1 MRNRIKSVLVSV
13 LLALIILA
21 FLSVFM
27 KPSYIMLRLNPDLTV
42 NTGFAEPYFL
52 SKERWT
58 SLEQTSY
65 KSGEVTSSAVFSRTL
80 FSNYAVVNESTTKNG
95 EVLSLSG
102 KATGDYSRYDYVEG
116 YNKNKET
123 VDEHDSEFLY
133 VKGSITLNENGNIDS
148 YYVVS
153 GNAYGNAGE
162 MLNFVRVEYDES
174 GKIIRQNHYTQDN
187 TALGY
192 INFEYDD
199 QNRLIH
205 TEEFTEANE
214 LVRFT
219 DIEYNGDSR
228 KSTTYSS
235 DGSIEYYTDV
245 EVDVFGQLL
254 SRTIT
259 DSDGDLVSE
268 ELYNYKFWEVYRSTF
283 GIIVLICTVL
293 FSSTI
298 GFGMYE
304 AQDKKKIGNQEDHP
318 E

>member
-116 YNKNKET
+116 YNKNTET

-304 AQDKKKIGNQEDHP
+304 AQDKKKKGNQEDHP

>member
-1 MRNRIKSVLVSV
+1 MRNRIKSVLVS
-13 LLALIILA
+13 LLLTLIILV

-80 FSNYAVVNESTTKNG
+80 FSNYAVVNESTSKNG

-116 YNKNKET
+116 YDKNTET

-133 VKGSITLNENGNIDS
+133 VKGSITLNGNGNIDS

-174 GKIIRQNHYTQDN
+174 GKIVRQTHYTQDN

-192 INFEYDD
+192 INYKYDD
-199 QNRLIH
+199 QNRLLH
-205 TEEFTEANE
+205 TEEFLEANE
-214 LVRFT
+214 LVRYT
-219 DIEYNGDSR
+219 NIDYNGDLWR
-228 KSTTYSS
+228 TTTYSS

-245 EVDVFGQLL
+245 EVDSFDRLL

-259 DSDGDLVSE
+259 DPNGDVVSE
-268 ELYNYKFWEVYRSTF
+268 ELYYYKFWEVYRSTF
-283 GIIVLICTVL
+283 GVIALICTTL
-293 FSSTI
+293 FSATI

-304 AQDKKKIGNQEDHP
+304 TQAKKSKHDHESSP

>member
-13 LLALIILA
+13 LLTLIILA

-27 KPSYIMLRLNPDLTV
+27 KPSYIMLRLNPDFTV

-65 KSGEVTSSAVFSRTL
+65 ENGEVTSSAVFNRTL
-80 FSNYAVVNESTTKNG
+80 FSNYAVVNESTSKNG

-116 YNKNKET
+116 YDKKTEA

-133 VKGSITLNENGNIDS
+133 VKGSITLNRDGNIDS

-162 MLNFVRVEYDES
+162 MLNFVRVEYDEG
-174 GKIIRQNHYTQDN
+174 GKIVKQTHYTQDN

-192 INFEYDD
+192 INYEYDN
-199 QNRLIH
+199 QNCLIH

-214 LVRFT
+214 LVRYT
-219 DIEYNGDSR
+219 DIKYNGDVLR
-228 KSTTYSS
+228 TTTYLS
-235 DGSIEYYTDV
+235 DGSIEYCIDV
-245 EVDVFGQLL
+245 EADSFDRLL
-254 SRTIT
+254 SRTVT
-259 DSDGDLVSE
+259 DSNGDLVSE
-268 ELYNYKFWEVYRSTF
+268 ELYSYKFWEVYRSAF

-298 GFGMYE
+298 GFSMYE
-304 AQDKKKIGNQEDHP
+304 AQDKKKKDDQESRP

>member
-1 MRNRIKSVLVSV
+1 MRNRIKSVLVS
-13 LLALIILA
+13 LLLTLIILV

-27 KPSYIMLRLNPDLTV
+27 KPSYIMLRLNPNLSV

-52 SKERWT
+52 NKERWT

-65 KSGEVTSSAVFSRTL
+65 KNGEVTSSAVFSRTL
-80 FSNYAVVNESTTKNG
+80 FSNYAVVNDSTGKSG

-116 YNKNKET
+116 YDKNTET

-133 VKGSITLNENGNIDS
+133 VKGSITLNGNGNIDS

-174 GKIIRQNHYTQDN
+174 GKIVKQTHYTQDN

-192 INFEYDD
+192 IIYEYDD
-199 QNRLIH
+199 QNRLLH
-205 TEEFTEANE
+205 TEEFTETDK
-214 LVRFT
+214 LVRYTNF
-219 DIEYNGDSR
+219 DYDGDNLR
-228 KSTTYSS
+228 STTYSY
-235 DGSIEYYTDV
+235 DGHIERYTDI
-245 EVDVFGQLL
+245 ETDQFDRLL

-259 DSDGDLVSE
+259 YSDGEIVSKE
-268 ELYNYKFWEVYRSTF
+268 QYSYKFWELYRSVPGVVTL
-283 GIIVLICTVL
+283 VCTL
-293 FSSTI
+293 FFAATI
-298 GFGMYE
+298 GFGMDDN
-304 AQDKKKIGNQEDHP
+304 QSKKRKNI
-318 E
+318 

>member
-13 LLALIILA
+13 LLTLIILV

-80 FSNYAVVNESTTKNG
+80 FSNYAVVNESTSQNG

-116 YNKNKET
+116 YDKNTET

-133 VKGSITLNENGNIDS
+133 VKGSITLNGNGNIDS

-162 MLNFVRVEYDES
+162 MLNFVRIEYDES
-174 GKIIRQNHYTQDN
+174 GKIIRQTHYTQDN

-199 QNRLIH
+199 QNRLLH

-219 DIEYNGDSR
+219 DIEYNGDLR

-245 EVDVFGQLL
+245 EVDAVGRLL

-283 GIIVLICTVL
+283 GIIVLICTIL

-304 AQDKKKIGNQEDHP
+304 AQDRKIKDDQENCQ

>member
-116 YNKNKET
+116 YNKNTET